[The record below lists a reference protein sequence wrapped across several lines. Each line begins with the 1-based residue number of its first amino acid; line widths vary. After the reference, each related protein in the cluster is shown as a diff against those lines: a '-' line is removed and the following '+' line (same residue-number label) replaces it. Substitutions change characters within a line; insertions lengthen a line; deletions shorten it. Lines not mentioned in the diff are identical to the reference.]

1 MAKFFTINLT
11 NSQKNL
17 FNEIKIEKYIDP
29 FKEYV
34 NKNSKW
40 ISFDDDLLIEDI
52 VFNALKYTSSSNSNI
67 LCKKISKI
75 ISYLIKKSTNK
86 IKKKL
91 GAEQLNRII
100 WLRFQPPTNKYE
112 LERWHTDGQYFSSNE
127 HKIIISLV
135 GDGTLIAKCKNNKKI
150 IEKIKIN
157 NRKYP
162 ALSYNKKNDK
172 LIFNEEND
180 NKQRKKNKE
189 IISKYC
195 KIRQLKNFE
204 GVLYNVGNHNA
215 CNSSAC
221 IHSEPNM
228 TKSRIFLA
236 VLVSE
241 KLII

>member
-17 FNEIKIEKYIDP
+17 FNEIKIEKYINP

-34 NKNSKW
+34 NKHSKW

-112 LERWHTDGQYFSSNE
+112 LERWHTDGQYFSF
-127 HKIIISLV
+127 HI
-135 GDGTLIAKCKNNKKI
+135 
-150 IEKIKIN
+150 
-157 NRKYP
+157 
-162 ALSYNKKNDK
+162 
-172 LIFNEEND
+172 
-180 NKQRKKNKE
+180 
-189 IISKYC
+189 
-195 KIRQLKNFE
+195 
-204 GVLYNVGNHNA
+204 
-215 CNSSAC
+215 
-221 IHSEPNM
+221 
-228 TKSRIFLA
+228 
-236 VLVSE
+236 
-241 KLII
+241 